1 MERITLLENR
11 RVILGATGSIAVYKA
26 VDLASK
32 LTQAG
37 ALVDV
42 VMTEAAHRFVTPL
55 AFQSVTGRPVY
66 TDMWQPAGSGAL
78 PTHIAHVGL
87 GEGASLLLIAPVTA
101 KTSAKLANGYADNLL
116 TVTALA
122 ARCPVMIAPAMDGGM
137 YLHPATQAN
146 VNTLMARGV
155 YLIEPE
161 EGRFASG
168 LVGKGRLPE
177 TAALIGHVRRV
188 MGVDGPLRGQR
199 VVITAGGTQ
208 EAIDPVRFVTN
219 RSTGKQGYAL
229 AQAAL
234 DAGAE
239 VTLIT
244 TASLPAP
251 VGAMVVPVESAAQ
264 MHQAVMT
271 HSARADVLIMAAAV
285 ADFRP
290 ETVAEQKIKKQDE
303 GAGLTL
309 PLARTQDILLAV
321 AEARAKTG
329 YPRFVT
335 GFAAESQD
343 LLTNAAEKLARKRL
357 DLLVANDITAADAG
371 FGTDTNRVLI
381 LEAGGAQ
388 QALPLASKARVSES
402 IIAHIADRLGGR

>member
-101 KTSAKLANGYADNLL
+101 NTIAKLANGYADNLL

-335 GFAAESQD
+335 GFA
-343 LLTNAAEKLARKRL
+343 RKRL
-357 DLLVANDITAADAG
+357 ALLVANDITAADAG